1 MDKWYYIKLLS
12 CESNKFDDKLL
23 KMLDYYNKIS
33 LSEITFDEVK
43 EFYEKNKDVC

>member
-1 MDKWYYIKLLS
+1 MKWHYIKLIS
-12 CESNKFDDKLL
+12 NMSNKSDDKLL

-33 LSEITFDEVK
+33 LREITFDEAK